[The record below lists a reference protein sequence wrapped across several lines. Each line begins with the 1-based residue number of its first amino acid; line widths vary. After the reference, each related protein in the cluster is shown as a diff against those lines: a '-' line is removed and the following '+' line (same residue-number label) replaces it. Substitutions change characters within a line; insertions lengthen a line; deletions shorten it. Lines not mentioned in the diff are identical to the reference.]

1 MRIHIHLDVSDA
13 HRRGLLIII
22 LMGAFIMGSSS
33 IASSDESSQIT
44 TVIIPINMAFPLLP
58 FQTIIVE
65 NNGLTGE
72 AMPVVLTD
80 TNGIMAIQRISAR
93 D

>member
-1 MRIHIHLDVSDA
+1 MRIHIHLGVSGA

-22 LMGAFIMGSSS
+22 LMGTFIMGSSS

-58 FQTIIVE
+58 VQTMIVE
-65 NNGLTGE
+65 SNGLTGE
-72 AMPVVLTD
+72 SMPVVLTD
-80 TNGIMAIQRISAR
+80 SNGIMAIQRISAR